1 MTISREHFAEAIHE
15 ELRPLKPGVSSAGIT
30 GEIGVMLDLMCK
42 ADLDL
47 APLTDPITNAKTQ
60 STAARL
66 LLEQLRKG
74 KAAAAA
80 ARLRATVPEVKALED
95 RLEMLAGITGPSIK
109 FGRTQDLSALFA
121 HILMKRF
128 SQREATSTKGGPMRN
143 IASWI
148 YEYRTGKPELELER
162 ACKRVLAREA
172 KFGRENARLK
182 SVRAELDRKAA
193 QSKDRT
199 P

>member
-95 RLEMLAGITGPSIK
+95 RLEMLAGITGRKSSLAERKIYPLCS
-109 FGRTQDLSALFA
+109 
-121 HILMKRF
+121 H
-128 SQREATSTKGGPMRN
+128 TS
-143 IASWI
+143 
-148 YEYRTGKPELELER
+148 
-162 ACKRVLAREA
+162 
-172 KFGRENARLK
+172 
-182 SVRAELDRKAA
+182 
-193 QSKDRT
+193 
-199 P
+199 